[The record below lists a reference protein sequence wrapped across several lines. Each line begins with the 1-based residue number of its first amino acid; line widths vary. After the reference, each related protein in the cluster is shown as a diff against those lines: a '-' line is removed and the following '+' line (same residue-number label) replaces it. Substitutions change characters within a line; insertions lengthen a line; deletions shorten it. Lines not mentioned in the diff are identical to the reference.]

1 MSTAIRV
8 ARPFAPWAEI
18 VPDMGPV
25 TVDVLLT
32 LLDNGYRYEVVDGAL
47 VRVAGSGYEATT
59 IGLTIAAELRA
70 YARPRRFGVATP
82 ADGVYKFPGA
92 ETGLLPDAGYYIAAR
107 DALVVDENK
116 PIPFAPDLAAG
127 VASPDQ
133 TQSDMDAKARVY
145 LRGGT
150 RLVWVVWPERE
161 EVDVWRRAS
170 TARPAMTLARG
181 DVLSGED
188 VIPGF
193 ALAVDE
199 VFADPLA

>member
-70 YARPRRFGVATP
+70 YARPRRLGVATP
-82 ADGVYKFPGA
+82 ADGVYEFQPA
-92 ETGLLPDAGYYIAAR
+92 ETGLLPNVGFIEASKVPLI
-107 DALVVDENK
+107 VDRQK
-116 PIPFAPDLAAG
+116 PMPFAPDLAVE

-133 TQSDMDAKARVY
+133 VAEAMTAKARMY
-145 LRGGT
+145 LGGGT
-150 RLVWVVWPERE
+150 RLVWVVWPARLH
-161 EVDVWRRAS
+161 VDVWR
-170 TARPAMTLARG
+170 PALRSAPVATLGIG
-181 DVLSGED
+181 DRLDGED
-188 VIPGF
+188 VVPGF
-193 ALAVDE
+193 LVPVADI
-199 VFADPLA
+199 FADSLG